1 MTFGQCAF
9 RWAVFRWAL
18 ACAPTMTVERW
29 FLALG
34 AVLWAAMIA
43 SVLWRM
49 FL

>member
-9 RWAVFRWAL
+9 CWAVFRRVL
-18 ACAPTMTVERW
+18 VQAPAMTVERW

>member
-1 MTFGQCAF
+1 MTFGQYALC
-9 RWAVFRWAL
+9 WAVFRRAL
-18 ACAPTMTVERW
+18 AHASAMTVERW

-43 SVLWRM
+43 SVVWRM